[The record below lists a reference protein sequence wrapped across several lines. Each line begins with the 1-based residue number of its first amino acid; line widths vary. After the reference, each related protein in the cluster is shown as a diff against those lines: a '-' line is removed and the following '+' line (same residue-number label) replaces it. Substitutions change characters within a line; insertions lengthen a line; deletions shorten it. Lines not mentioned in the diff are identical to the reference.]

1 MSRRGKRRSRPVPDA
16 INVKQIA
23 YELEKALILEHKYKS
38 NLLIANSDQKPG
50 DVTLTARDA
59 AVQSIRFLKFW
70 LHLPSEVF
78 FTAVGLLDRF
88 LTKMKV
94 QERFLACVSISC
106 LYIAAETH
114 KYMQRMCDIIR
125 KKLDVESREQ
135 PITVYSYLN
144 LFLRILDCLS
154 LQLNLKSSA
163 PKLLQKKVLRRRLE
177 VIMTNNQ
184 CASERAPVIALA
196 LLQYEIHT
204 FITVQDPKI
213 EILKL
218 LSRLNE
224 LQCVCMVTPEEFRSS
239 YLSIGH
245 ILKEYDDH
253 CKMSN
258 VQKLKWRFS
267 TSTLFTPR
275 PLDKFH
281 TNLNR
286 ISEDEFSSLFCS
298 TAILSAI
305 ERSRRDMTI
314 IGGFRIKRY
323 TY

>member
-1 MSRRGKRRSRPVPDA
+1 MSRRGKRRSRPAPDA
-16 INVKQIA
+16 VSVKQIL

-38 NLLIANSDQKPG
+38 NLSIANEDQKQG
-50 DVTLTARDA
+50 DVTLTARDT

-94 QERFLACVSISC
+94 QERFLACVSVSC
-106 LYIAAETH
+106 LYTASEIH
-114 KYMQRMCDIIR
+114 KCNVNVVHLLSLSQTKCSIKDMHRMCDIIR
-125 KKLDVESREQ
+125 KKLDVESKEQ
-135 PITVYSYLN
+135 PITVFSYLN

-163 PKLLQKKVLRRRLE
+163 PKLLQRKVLRRRLE
-177 VIMTNNQ
+177 VIMTSHQ

-196 LLQYEIHT
+196 LLQHEINN
-204 FITVQDPKI
+204 FIAVQNSKI
-213 EILKL
+213 EMLKL
-218 LSRLNE
+218 LTRLSE
-224 LQCVCMVTPEEFRSS
+224 LQCVCMVTPEEFNSCYRN
-239 YLSIGH
+239 IGH

-267 TSTLFTPR
+267 TTTLFTPR

-286 ISEDEFSSLFCS
+286 ISED
-298 TAILSAI
+298 
-305 ERSRRDMTI
+305 M
-314 IGGFRIKRY
+314 
-323 TY
+323 

>member
-1 MSRRGKRRSRPVPDA
+1 IDLLFALFEPEMSRRGKRRSRLVPDA
-16 INVKQIA
+16 INIKQIA

-38 NLLIANSDQKPG
+38 NLLIANTDQKPG
-50 DVTLTARDA
+50 EVTLTARDT

-94 QERFLACVSISC
+94 QERFLACVSVSC
-106 LYIAAETH
+106 LYTAAEIHKCNVNATH
-114 KYMQRMCDIIR
+114 LLNLSQTKCSIKDMQRMCDIIR

-144 LFLRILDCLS
+144 LVLRILDCLS

-177 VIMTNNQ
+177 VIMTNHQ

-196 LLQYEIHT
+196 LLQHEIHQ
-204 FITVQDPKI
+204 FMAVESPRV

-218 LSRLNE
+218 LARLNE
-224 LQCVCMVTPEEFRSS
+224 LQCVCMVTP
-239 YLSIGH
+239 
-245 ILKEYDDH
+245 
-253 CKMSN
+253 
-258 VQKLKWRFS
+258 
-267 TSTLFTPR
+267 
-275 PLDKFH
+275 
-281 TNLNR
+281 
-286 ISEDEFSSLFCS
+286 
-298 TAILSAI
+298 
-305 ERSRRDMTI
+305 
-314 IGGFRIKRY
+314 
-323 TY
+323 